1 MDGAK
6 EKLDELLRITAEQ
19 NAILLTQDKDF
30 GELVFRMQMVHN
42 GVILLRLNGLNPIEK
57 EHICKSAI
65 RMYEQ
70 ELEKAFTVITKEN
83 IKIRKGV

>member
-1 MDGAK
+1 MLS
-6 EKLDELLRITAEQ
+6 E
-19 NAILLTQDKDF
+19 
-30 GELVFRMQMVHN
+30 
-42 GVILLRLNGLNPIEK
+42 
-57 EHICKSAI
+57 KSAI